1 MSPISPEQW
10 QVLSPY
16 LDCAL
21 TLSKEDCALWLR
33 SLQTEKPEIAD
44 KLRGL
49 LEEHRAAI
57 EEGYLEHGP
66 ALSLDSGASGENIGA
81 YRLISII
88 GHGGMGT
95 VWLAERSDGRFE
107 RKAAVKFLNLAMTG
121 RGLEERFK
129 REGAILGRLSHPNIA
144 KLLDAGLTATGQP
157 YLVIEHV
164 EGEPIDRY
172 CDRHRLGI
180 DQRIKLFLDVLSAVA
195 HAHANLVI
203 HRDIKPPNV
212 LVSKDGQVKL
222 LDFGI
227 AKLLE
232 GEGQAAPAT
241 MLTQEAGAPLTPEYA
256 APEQITGSPVTTA
269 TDVYALGV
277 LFYLLLSGLHP
288 AGQGPHSA
296 ADLLKAILELEPKPP
311 SDAVTPH
318 TERTFTSASN
328 RSTTPDRLGRRLRG
342 ELDTIVTKAL
352 KKNPQERYGSVAAFA
367 EDLQRYMS
375 DEPIHARPD
384 TFVYR
389 TAKFVRRHRV
399 AVTLALGVVLA
410 IVAGLVGTLVQART
424 ARLQRDAAIRER
436 DRANR
441 VTDFMIST
449 FKVSDP
455 AQSSVTNLTAR
466 EILDKAS
473 KQIDTEMAKDP
484 EAQAHMM
491 YVMGEVYDSL
501 GLFPQAETLLTRAL
515 NLQRS
520 AVGPDDPQALA
531 TLSHVAVVLTEEGN
545 YPEAQKLQRDAFVAQ
560 TRVLGPEH
568 PDTISSMAR
577 LATILNLLGQDAE
590 AVKMKREAFTLARRV
605 LGPEDPKT
613 LKMANSLVAVLWQQG
628 DDQLYG
634 EAEQVQRDAID
645 KEKRVLGPEHPD
657 TLNGM
662 INLGVIM
669 RRMGRY
675 AEAENIYRETL
686 AIHTRVLGS
695 DHPDTLV
702 LRQSLAIAIAKQKRY
717 QEAEGIYEE
726 TLVVIRR
733 VFGPNHP
740 TTAGS
745 IYNIACLEAVQGHHD
760 KALSLLSDALDHGLS
775 ANMAMGIESDEDL
788 QSLHGNARFAA
799 LVARARD
806 NVVKQ

>member
-1 MSPISPEQW
+1 MSPLGPEQW

-16 LDCAL
+16 LDQAL
-21 TLSKEDCALWLR
+21 TLSREECALWLQ
-33 SLQTEKPEIAD
+33 SLRRERPEIAD
-44 KLRGL
+44 KLHAL
-49 LEEHRAAI
+49 LEEHRAVN
-57 EEGYLEHGP
+57 EERYLETGP
-66 ALSLDSGASGENIGA
+66 ALTLDSGAPGQNIGP

-88 GHGGMGT
+88 GRGGMGT

-107 RKAAVKFLNLAMTG
+107 RKAAVKFLNVALTA
-121 RGLEERFK
+121 RGLEERFR
-129 REGAILGRLSHPNIA
+129 REGAILGRLSHVNIA
-144 KLLDAGLTATGQP
+144 ELLDAGVTATGQP
-157 YLVIEHV
+157 YLVLEHV
-164 EGEPIDRY
+164 EGEQIDRY
-172 CDRHRLGI
+172 CDQQRLGI
-180 DQRIKLFLDVLSAVA
+180 DQRIELFLDVLAAVA

-203 HRDIKPPNV
+203 HRDIKPANV

-232 GEGQAAPAT
+232 AEGQAGAPT

-256 APEQITGSPVTTA
+256 APEQITGGLVTTA

-277 LFYLLLSGLHP
+277 LLYLLLTGLHP

-296 ADLLKAILELEPKPP
+296 ANLLKAILELEPKPP
-311 SDAVTPH
+311 SDVVTAYA
-318 TERTFTSASN
+318 ERTFTSANN
-328 RSTTPDRLGRRLRG
+328 RNTTPDRLGRRLRG

-352 KKNPQERYGSVAAFA
+352 KKNPQERYASVSAFV
-367 EDLQRYMS
+367 EDLQRYLN

-384 TFVYR
+384 TFAYR
-389 TAKFVRRHRV
+389 AGKFVRRHRM
-399 AVTLALGVVLA
+399 AVSLAMAVVLA
-410 IVAGLVGTLVQART
+410 IVAGLIGTLVQART

-455 AQSSVTNLTAR
+455 AQSNVNNLTAR
-466 EILDKAS
+466 EILDNAS

-515 NLQRS
+515 NLQRK
-520 AVGPDDPQALA
+520 VLGPDDPQTLTSLSQMALI
-531 TLSHVAVVLTEEGN
+531 LTEQGN
-545 YPEAQKLQRDAFVAQ
+545 YAEAQKLQREALVAR

-568 PDTISSMAR
+568 PDTIASMAR
-577 LATILNLLGQDAE
+577 LATILNLQGQNAE
-590 AVKMKREAFTLARRV
+590 ALKMKRNAFDLSRRV
-605 LGPEDPKT
+605 LGPEDPQT

-628 DDQLYG
+628 DDRLYD

-645 KEKRVLGPEHPD
+645 MEKRVLGPEHPD

-675 AEAENIYRETL
+675 VEAEKIYRETL
-686 AIHTRVLGS
+686 AIQNRVFGPE
-695 DHPDTLV
+695 HPDTLV
-702 LRQSLAIAIAKQKRY
+702 LRDSLAIAIAKQRRY

-726 TLVVIRR
+726 TLAVIRR
-733 VFGPNHP
+733 VYGPNHP

-745 IYNIACLEAVQGHHD
+745 IYNMACLEAVQGHHD
-760 KALSLLSDALDHGLS
+760 KALALLSDALDHGLN
-775 ANMAMGIESDEDL
+775 ANVAMGIESDEDL
-788 QSLHGNARFAA
+788 QSLHGQPRFAA
-799 LVARARD
+799 LVARARKT
-806 NVVKQ
+806 VVKE